1 MSATPFAPEEV
12 HGEFLC
18 VEGLLG
24 RGGAPAKASCVCCAN
39 FIGCPSKAK
48 LISLAGSGAT
58 GNMNLPAS
66 AVSPLNLERWYCFI
80 ASMDIK

>member
-1 MSATPFAPEEV
+1 MVSFYVLKVCLGGGV
-12 HGEFLC
+12 HQLKQ
-18 VEGLLG
+18 V
-24 RGGAPAKASCVCCAN
+24 AN